1 MLVFFLPVF
10 EPGFLNVFKSRLK
23 HEICIA
29 KRFLKDL
36 ALTGSTFKLSFGD
49 TDYVLLNAR
58 FRKQKNKV
66 VGFLKVESLA
76 FKATYFIVFA
86 GSQSS
91 RADTLELYFPEK
103 R

>member
-1 MLVFFLPVF
+1 MFVFFAHVSGAEVLQ
-10 EPGFLNVFKSRLK
+10 SRLK
-23 HEICIA
+23 LEICIKQQA
-29 KRFLKDL
+29 
-36 ALTGSTFKLSFGD
+36 
-49 TDYVLLNAR
+49 LNAR

-91 RADTLELYFPEK
+91 RADALELYFPEK